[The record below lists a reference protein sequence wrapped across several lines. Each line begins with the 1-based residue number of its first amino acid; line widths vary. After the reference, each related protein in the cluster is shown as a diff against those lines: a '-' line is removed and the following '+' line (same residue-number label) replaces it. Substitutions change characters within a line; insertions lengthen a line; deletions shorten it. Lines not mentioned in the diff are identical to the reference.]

1 MQQDA
6 CTKAIF
12 REMDGFLSLMSV
24 LAALSISVDG
34 STPEEVGQVP
44 MTPVPALVEPPS
56 QLEEDRKECL
66 KLTFIVLSEAMEGEE
81 DSEAFFRVGLI
92 LSSILINT
100 SDQARID

>member
-6 CTKAIF
+6 CTKAKF

-34 STPEEVGQVP
+34 STPEEAP